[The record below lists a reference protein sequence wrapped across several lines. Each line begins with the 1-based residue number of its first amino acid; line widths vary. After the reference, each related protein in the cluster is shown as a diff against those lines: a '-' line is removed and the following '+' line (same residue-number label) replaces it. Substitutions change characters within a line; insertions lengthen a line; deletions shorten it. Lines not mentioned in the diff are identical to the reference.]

1 MTDKTKPKTTGSRN
15 TPKEAELS
23 LPDNIN
29 DPEYI
34 SKIINQFILSDD
46 SSQIIS
52 KRKSTSDKQY
62 NRKDVITALT
72 KMQLTYRPQ
81 YIPGQKI
88 NINTDSFKSALMT
101 SMAKL
106 DNVPTPKSMNQID
119 SKTIDLMEMLFGAF
133 LRDKNISDAIKELI
147 LSLQIPVIKIAL
159 MDPGLFKNED
169 HPARHVLNRIA
180 KIGIG
185 IEDKDS
191 PVYQTMVYI
200 IEQLLQSFDQKMDI
214 FHTTRLSLERLAKI
228 ESDKHKQ
235 TEKET
240 HNLIRMEYTRQLVLK
255 ELQYYTMNV
264 TIPVP
269 LQPLILNHWP
279 TLMFHRLINYG
290 KDSIEWREA
299 IGILRLLVKTLKPIK
314 TKEDWLA
321 LRSIYKGIVNSVRS
335 CLTNTTQSKEKVF
348 IATSNLNNYFSSKLA
363 ESTYG
368 SDNISTNQNESYNVL
383 DSLSNNQ
390 LDDNVLSS
398 FNENIE
404 RSRTAINDMP
414 DILKLNTW
422 FEVFSDYSHP
432 VRRLKLSIILTEQA
446 KLVFVDYMGNKV
458 IEKNLDKFITELKN
472 DQSRLINDH
481 SIFEYALSMVIIS
494 IAARDQ

>member
-1 MTDKTKPKTTGSRN
+1 MTDKTRQTTSGA
-15 TPKEAELS
+15 TTLS
-23 LPDNIN
+23 KGTDSPLSDKAN

-46 SSQIIS
+46 GDQVKS
-52 KRKSTSDKQY
+52 KRQSSSDKQY

-81 YIPGQKI
+81 YVPGQKT

-106 DNVPTPKSMNQID
+106 DNVAIPKSMNQID
-119 SKTIDLMEMLFGAF
+119 SKTIDLVEMLFGAF

-147 LSLQIPVIKIAL
+147 LSLQIPIIKIAL
-159 MDPGLFKNED
+159 IDSGLFKNEN
-169 HPARHVLNRIA
+169 HSARHVLNSIA
-180 KIGIG
+180 HLGIG
-185 IEDKDS
+185 IEDKDG
-191 PVYQTMVYI
+191 PVYQTMIYI
-200 IEQLLQSFDQKMDI
+200 IEQLLQSFDQKLDI
-214 FHTTRLSLERLAKI
+214 FNTTKLSLDRLAKI
-228 ESDKHKQ
+228 ESEKHNQ
-235 TEKET
+235 TEKQT
-240 HNLIRMEYTRQLVLK
+240 HNLIKMEYTRQRVLK
-255 ELQYYTMNV
+255 ELQYYTMHV
-264 TIPVP
+264 TIPMP
-269 LQPLILNHWP
+269 LQPLILNHWS

-299 IGILRLLVKTLKPIK
+299 IGILRLLVKTLRPIK

-335 CLTNTTQSKEKVF
+335 CLTNSTQNKEKVF

-363 ESTYG
+363 ESGYG
-368 SDNISTNQNESYNVL
+368 TDNIGDDKNESYNVL
-383 DSLSNNQ
+383 DSFNNSQ
-390 LDDNVLSS
+390 FDDITLNPL
-398 FNENIE
+398 NENTE
-404 RSRTAINDMP
+404 KSKKAINNMP
-414 DILKLNTW
+414 EIIKPNTW

-432 VRRLKLSIILTEQA
+432 VRRLKLSIILDEQS
-446 KLVFVDYMGNKV
+446 KLIFVDYMGNKV
-458 IEKNLDKFITELKN
+458 IEKSLDKFITELKN